1 MRRIIVFDFSGTM
14 IHREIAEE
22 AAKRRLKWL
31 GKKVTTAY
39 LRNALPKNKHYK
51 LNKDLL
57 KKYTGITDDKVLT
70 VLSTDIF
77 KIHMFAVAKE
87 KGKNI
92 FRRGILDALKKLRK
106 DGYQIAVMSGVRSDI
121 IFGMLKIT
129 KADHL
134 VDYICAQN
142 PTLDYPNKKLL
153 DCIKGVGKIEF
164 VIGDKLA
171 DIEAAKQVKA
181 KAIFLKGGHASGG
194 EEKKADF
201 IIDSTKQILELI

>member
-1 MRRIIVFDFSGTM
+1 MERIIVFDFSGTM

-31 GKKVTTAY
+31 GKKVSKEY
-39 LRNALPKNKHYK
+39 LRKALPKNKHYK

-57 KKYTGITDDKVLT
+57 KRYTGVTDDKILT

-87 KGKNI
+87 KGKKI
-92 FRRGILDALKKLRK
+92 FRKGILNALKKLKK
-106 DGYQIAVMSGVRSDI
+106 DNYKIAIMSGVRSDI

-129 KADHL
+129 KTDNL

-153 DCIKGVGKIEF
+153 ECIKGVGKIEF
-164 VIGDKLA
+164 VIGDKLT
-171 DIEAAKQVKA
+171 DIGAAKRVKA
-181 KAIFLKGGHASGG
+181 KAIFLKGGHSLGG

-201 IIDSTKQILELI
+201 IIDSTKQILDII